1 MTNLDPRSMIALA
14 GFMSA
19 VMAMVLLFMRRHYP
33 PSIRGVGG
41 WAAAPLLWLLSTVL
55 FGARGAI
62 PDWLGL
68 VLANQLLVLG
78 SVTYYMGTRQFMGQ
92 PATWRTWNWVM
103 AGTTVVF
110 AWLTY
115 GWPNYAVRVGF
126 FTVVMG
132 VLYAAQLR
140 FMLRHGGRNFP
151 VRLVEVMLGLH
162 MLVLG
167 VRLVSIL
174 AGHAGNDLMEPSL
187 FQTLYIGAYALTVLM
202 LSIGAVLMATDR
214 LRTELEHLATYD
226 SLTQTLNRRALLQ
239 RCEDE
244 LERAQRYGNGPS
256 IMMVDLDN
264 FKAVNDTR
272 GHQHGDA
279 VLVHFAEC
287 TRQVLRRADRLGR
300 YGGEEFMVLLP
311 GADAQAALGVA
322 QRIHATLATGHPL
335 DCEVSIG
342 LTSWTGPQETL
353 DAMLSR
359 ADAALYRA
367 KEEGRNRTVVG

>member
-62 PDWLGL
+62 HDWLGL

-132 VLYAAQLR
+132 ALYAAQLR

-279 VLVHFAEC
+279 VLVHFAER

-300 YGGEEFMVLLP
+300 YGGEEFLVLLP

>member
-1 MTNLDPRSMIALA
+1 
-14 GFMSA
+14 MSA

-41 WAAAPLLWLLSTVL
+41 WAAAPLIWLGSTLL
-55 FGARGAI
+55 FGMRGAI

-78 SVTYYMGTRQFMGQ
+78 NVTYYMGTRQFMGQ
-92 PATWRTWNWVM
+92 PPTWRTWNWVM
-103 AGTTVVF
+103 AGSTVVF
-110 AWLTY
+110 IYLTY
-115 GWPNYAVRVGF
+115 WAPNYPARVGF
-126 FTVVMG
+126 FTLLMG
-132 VLYAAQLR
+132 VLYAVQLR
-140 FMLRHGGRNFP
+140 FMLRHGGRDFP
-151 VRLVEVMLGLH
+151 VRLVEVVLALH
-162 MLVLG
+162 MLVLA
-167 VRLVSIL
+167 VRLGSIL
-174 AGHAGNDLMEPSL
+174 AGNAGSGLMEASV
-187 FQTLYIGAYALTVLM
+187 FQTLYVGAYVLTVLM

-226 SLTQTLNRRALLQ
+226 SLTQALNRRALLQ

-256 IMMVDLDN
+256 IMMLDLDN
-264 FKAVNDTR
+264 FKAVNDTH

-279 VLVHFAEC
+279 VLVHFTER

-300 YGGEEFMVLLP
+300 YGGEEFLVLLP
-311 GADAQAALGVA
+311 GADAAAAEGVA
-322 QRIHATLATGHPL
+322 QRIHATLASGHPL
-335 DCEVSIG
+335 DCQVSIG
-342 LTSWTGPQETL
+342 LTSWSGPQETL

-367 KEEGRNRTVVG
+367 KREGRNRTVVG